1 MAAHMD
7 VAFFSGDFPL
17 CFLQAL
23 FGTVLRVVVFRVV
36 PSCAEHRSAAVSA
49 CRMLFLPLV
58 FMPFTAKNIANLFF
72 VIRADQTSRRYLQ
85 LSATL
90 VTGDFE
96 YVWFI
101 HAPVAS
107 PEPVLILPLACII
120 VTGTVIT
127 VFPERIARLKKLTTY
142 TTFFFDFLH
151 LFPLLKSFLK
161 VLNRPMSSADCQIE
175 VAERKSPS
183 AQKKYCTD
191 NPHDAKKYRLRV
203 QTGQRSLLPS
213 DSLYGTCQ
221 HVSEA
226 EEGMSVSFCFCFPA
240 HAVRKECVNVLLQ
253 DTGFILKDDLR
264 SINFLQLFQ
273 P

>member
-1 MAAHMD
+1 MATHMD

-36 PSCAEHRSAAVSA
+36 PSCAEHRAAAVSA

-96 YVWFI
+96 YVGFI

-107 PEPVLILPLACII
+107 PKPGLILPLACII

-127 VFPERIARLKKLTTY
+127 IFPMRVDCFKISSTY

-151 LFPLLKSFLK
+151 LFSLLKSFLK
-161 VLNRPMSSADCQIE
+161 ALNRPMSSADCQIE

-183 AQKKYCTD
+183 AQKNIAQTTHMTLKSIGSASRQGSGAFCRQT
-191 NPHDAKKYRLRV
+191 AFMERVSTSLRQKSGCPFPFV
-203 QTGQRSLLPS
+203 FAFPRMPFARSAS
-213 DSLYGTCQ
+213 TFSCRIRDS
-221 HVSEA
+221 
-226 EEGMSVSFCFCFPA
+226 F
-240 HAVRKECVNVLLQ
+240 
-253 DTGFILKDDLR
+253 
-264 SINFLQLFQ
+264 
-273 P
+273 